1 MSGYDDDPLS
11 LLKSFGFSEE
21 ELCEVIDELDSYRT
35 IPGTTIGRYMNR
47 VISSIEEED
56 RPAFLK
62 GILVGVAIRKVADVL
77 AESDLTDEEK
87 RIDHEIEKLR
97 YEER

>member
-1 MSGYDDDPLS
+1 MSGHNNDPS
-11 LLKSFGFSEE
+11 AFLKSFGFSGE
-21 ELCEVIDELDSYRT
+21 ELCAIIDELNSYRT

-47 VISSIEEED
+47 VINSIEEED

-77 AESDLTDEEK
+77 AETDLTDEEE
-87 RIDHEIEKLR
+87 RID
-97 YEER
+97 

>member
-11 LLKSFGFSEE
+11 FLKSFGFSEE

-77 AESDLTDEEK
+77 AESDLTAFQ
-87 RIDHEIEKLR
+87 RI
-97 YEER
+97 

>member
-1 MSGYDDDPLS
+1 VQSWTNLTPTGQFQAPPL
-11 LLKSFGFSEE
+11 G
-21 ELCEVIDELDSYRT
+21 
-35 IPGTTIGRYMNR
+35 GMNR

-77 AESDLTDEEK
+77 AEPDLTDEEK

-97 YEER
+97 FSSSR

>member
-1 MSGYDDDPLS
+1 MSGYDDDPS
-11 LLKSFGFSEE
+11 AFLKSFGFSEE
-21 ELCEVIDELDSYRT
+21 ELCAVIDELNTYRS

-77 AESDLTDEEK
+77 AETDLTDEEK
-87 RIDHEIEKLR
+87 RID
-97 YEER
+97 